1 MKNNKKK
8 KFDWWWWQGNGG
20 KIWRTFVNFSDLSEI
35 YRYSAISDISQK
47 FEVLQYSVKG
57 IFSYG
62 QIKLTK

>member
-1 MKNNKKK
+1 M
-8 KFDWWWWQGNGG
+8 
-20 KIWRTFVNFSDLSEI
+20 NFSDLSEI

-57 IFSYG
+57 IFSYS